1 MEKKVYVAVSGGV
14 DSSVSLYLL
23 KKRGFSVVGVFMIP
37 FIDHDVLCDY
47 QKERLDA
54 IRVCARLGVPY
65 KEINTNTQYRNLVI
79 KKFVSEYEKGNIPNP
94 DILCNKYIKF
104 KIFLDFAIKE
114 GADFIA
120 TGHYAQIKK
129 INGVHKLFEAQDI
142 SKDQSYFL
150 WAINKNILNKI
161 IFPIGNMKK
170 QLVRNIAKKQNLF
183 TYLKKD
189 SQGICFVGH
198 IKLIDF
204 LSKYIKFKSG
214 DVLYKSAVV
223 GKHAGSVFYTP
234 GQRHGFSINNHK
246 NKEKL
251 YVVEKDIEKN
261 TINVTTKKN
270 LDKFKRKIIKIKDE
284 NILSN
289 DFNKNELYIQY
300 RYHGDKIKVEKKD
313 QNLIVLKDS
322 ILVPSGQSIV
332 FYTKNGECVGGG
344 VVI

>member
-1 MEKKVYVAVSGGV
+1 MKKKAYVAVSGGV

-23 KKRGFSVVGVFMIP
+23 KEKGFSVVGVFMIP
-37 FIDHDVLCDY
+37 FVDDDVLCNY
-47 QKERLDA
+47 QKERSDA

-79 KKFVSEYEKGNIPNP
+79 EEFVSEYKKGSIPNP
-94 DILCNKYIKF
+94 DILCNKHIKF
-104 KIFLDFAIKE
+104 KIFLNYAIKE
-114 GADFIA
+114 GADYIA

-129 INGVHKLFEAQDI
+129 IKGVYKLFEAKDE

-161 IFPIGNMKK
+161 IFPIGNIKK
-170 QLVRNIAKKQNLF
+170 HMVRDIAKKQNLF

-189 SQGICFVGH
+189 SQGICFVGN
-198 IKLIDF
+198 IKLVNF
-204 LSKYIKFKSG
+204 LSKYIKFKPG
-214 DVLYKSAVV
+214 DVLYK
-223 GKHAGSVFYTP
+223 GSVICKHLGSFFYTP
-234 GQRHGFSINNHK
+234 GQRHGFSVNNQK

-261 TINVTTKKN
+261 TITVTTKKGI
-270 LDKFKRKIIKIKDE
+270 DEFKKRMIKIKDE

-289 DFNKNELYIQY
+289 NLNKSELYVQY
-300 RYHGDKIKVEKKD
+300 RYHGEKIKIEKKD
-313 QNLIVLKDS
+313 KNLITLKDPV
-322 ILVPSGQSIV
+322 LVPSGQSAV
-332 FYTKNGECVGGG
+332 FYTKDGECVGGG